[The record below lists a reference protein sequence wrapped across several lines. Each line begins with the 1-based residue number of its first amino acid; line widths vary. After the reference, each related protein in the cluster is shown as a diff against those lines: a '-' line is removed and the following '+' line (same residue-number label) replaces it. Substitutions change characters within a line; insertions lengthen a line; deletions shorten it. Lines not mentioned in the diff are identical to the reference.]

1 MAAKK
6 NKKKVGENT
15 IAVNRKARHEFF
27 IEDKFEAGLVLE
39 GWEVKSLRDGKVQLN
54 ESYVHVRNGEA
65 WLANALITALQL
77 MNITDQNRQE
87 QLLGVEYSE
96 IIKKLEN
103 HRFNMTSF

>member
-1 MAAKK
+1 M
-6 NKKKVGENT
+6 NLT
-15 IAVNRKARHEFF
+15 
-27 IEDKFEAGLVLE
+27 LQ
-39 GWEVKSLRDGKVQLN
+39 EV
-54 ESYVHVRNGEA
+54 
-65 WLANALITALQL
+65 NALITALQL